1 MNFEE
6 VYNQQR
12 EYNRKVFNI
21 EGIAEKVYWTR
32 QYLLGITSE
41 IGEVLQGIE
50 WKKHRNVPK
59 EIVPENVHEEII
71 DIFKY
76 TLSLAMLWGL
86 SPQQL
91 LDLAEQKGDVLEAK
105 LQMEFPPDR
114 LYKKIL
120 IADLDG
126 TICDHAESFRTWVA
140 NVKHMDAPK
149 NISSLLMDRDLNIN
163 YPEYYA
169 LKEEFERDGGYYK
182 HTIGYTDAED
192 TLREL
197 ASHDWHI
204 IIVTSRPVDKY
215 KRIYNDT
222 LKWLIERGIPCDE
235 LLFIKEERIL
245 LAEKLAAESAVVVW
259 EDDPTI
265 LRRLATVK
273 NIDVF
278 ARIQP
283 YNKDMEIAPNT
294 KFKSEY

>member
-6 VYNQQR
+6 LYKQQ
-12 EYNRKVFNI
+12 EIYNRKIFNI
-21 EGIAEKVYWTR
+21 EGTSEKVHWTR

-50 WKKHRNVPK
+50 WKKHRNVHK
-59 EIVPENVHEEII
+59 EIIAENVHEEII

-76 TLSLAMLWGL
+76 TLSLAMAWGL

-91 LDLAEQKGDVLEAK
+91 LDLAEQKGEVLEAK

-114 LYKKIL
+114 LYKRIL

-126 TICDHAESFRTWVA
+126 TVCNHAESFRIWLGEE
-140 NVKHMDAPK
+140 KHRTVPK
-149 NISSLLMDRDLNIN
+149 DIASLLMDRDLNIN

-182 HTIGYTDAED
+182 HTREYADAVIA
-192 TLREL
+192 LRYFANL
-197 ASHDWHI
+197 GWHI

-222 LKWLIERGIPCDE
+222 LKWLLGRGIPFNE

-245 LAEKLAAESAVVVW
+245 LAEKLSAESVVYVW

-265 LRRLATVK
+265 LRRLATVH
-273 NIDVF
+273 NIEVF